1 MLSLEKE
8 LLFSCYAISKGN
20 PIEDAQSLFRQ
31 VRDGRLH
38 RASARSR

>member
-1 MLSLEKE
+1 MLSEERE

-31 VRDGRLH
+31 IDEAGFL
-38 RASARSR
+38 AP

>member
-31 VRDGRLH
+31 VRAAGSPRW
-38 RASARSR
+38 ARSR